1 MGGKWTPV
9 FEFAEIDTI
18 RHIFYGYCNS
28 ADYRVHCAKCTLH
41 NSQCTKY
48 TAHSWQNVHS
58 SQCTENNPQFTV
70 YTENTVQL
78 AECAKWT
85 IHSSQFTVYTENTV
99 HSWENVQSAQ
109 ELISNAALGP
119 VVVCPLLGME
129 PPPLSSPLTRS

>member
-1 MGGKWTPV
+1 M
-9 FEFAEIDTI
+9 DTTEQKDI
-18 RHIFYGYCNS
+18 NRHIFYGYCNS

-70 YTENTVQL
+70 HSVHREH
-78 AECAKWT
+78 CAVGRMCKVNN
-85 IHSSQFTVYTENTV
+85 SQFTLCTENTV

-129 PPPLSSPLTRS
+129 PPPLSSPLTRA